1 MAPRIGAQ
9 FKGFSM
15 PDGNA
20 ATDEQ
25 AILISDNAA
34 RRISE
39 LVTQEGKADV
49 MLRIVISGGGCSGF
63 RYGFELDDNKADDD
77 LVFEQA
83 GARVVVDGVSLD
95 LIKGAEL
102 DYVEDLIGSF
112 FALKN
117 PNASS
122 TCGCGT
128 SFSV

>member
-1 MAPRIGAQ
+1 MALRTGAQ

-25 AILISDNAA
+25 TILISDNAA

-63 RYGFELDDNKADDD
+63 RYGFELDDKKTDDD
-77 LVFEQA
+77 LVFEQG
-83 GARVVVDGVSLD
+83 GARVVLDGVSLD

-128 SFSV
+128 SFSI

>member
-1 MAPRIGAQ
+1 
-9 FKGFSM
+9 M

-25 AILISDNAA
+25 TILISDNAA

-39 LVTQEGKADV
+39 LVEQEGKADV

-63 RYGFELDDNKADDD
+63 RYGFELDDKKTDDD
-77 LVFEQA
+77 LVFER
-83 GARVVVDGVSLD
+83 GGVRVVVDGVSLD

-128 SFSV
+128 SFSI

>member
-1 MAPRIGAQ
+1 
-9 FKGFSM
+9 M
-15 PDGNA
+15 PDANA
-20 ATDEQ
+20 ASDEQ

-34 RRISE
+34 KRISE
-39 LVTQEGKADV
+39 LVEQEGNEGV

-63 RYGFELDDNKADDD
+63 RYGFELDDKKTDDD
-77 LVFEQA
+77 LIFEQ
-83 GARVVVDGVSLD
+83 GGIRVVVDEVSLG
-95 LIKGAEL
+95 LINGAEL

-128 SFSV
+128 SFAV

>member
-1 MAPRIGAQ
+1 
-9 FKGFSM
+9 M

-25 AILISDNAA
+25 TIVISDNAA

-39 LVTQEGKADV
+39 LVAQEEKADV

-63 RYGFELDDNKADDD
+63 RYGFELDDEKTGDD
-77 LVFEQA
+77 LVFEH
-83 GARVVVDGVSLD
+83 GGIRVVVDGVSLD

-128 SFSV
+128 SFSI

>member
-1 MAPRIGAQ
+1 MALRIGAQ
-9 FKGFSM
+9 LKGFSM

-20 ATDEQ
+20 ASNEQ
-25 AILISDNAA
+25 TILISDNAA

-39 LVTQEGKADV
+39 LVEQEGKADM

-63 RYGFELDDNKADDD
+63 RYGFELDDKKTDDD
-77 LVFEQA
+77 LVFEQG

-102 DYVEDLIGSF
+102 DYVEELIGSF

-122 TCGCGT
+122 TCGCGS
-128 SFSV
+128 SFSI

>member
-1 MAPRIGAQ
+1 
-9 FKGFSM
+9 M

-20 ATDEQ
+20 ASNEQ

-39 LVTQEGKADV
+39 LVEQEGKADV

-63 RYGFELDDNKADDD
+63 RYGFELDDRKTDDD
-77 LVFEQA
+77 LVFEQ
-83 GARVVVDGVSLD
+83 GGVRVVVDGVSLD

-122 TCGCGT
+122 TCGCGS
-128 SFSV
+128 SFSI

>member
-1 MAPRIGAQ
+1 MAPRTGAEL
-9 FKGFSM
+9 KGFSM

-25 AILISDNAA
+25 TIVISDNAA

-39 LVTQEGKADV
+39 LVEQEGKADV

-63 RYGFELDDNKADDD
+63 RYGFELDDEKTGDD
-77 LVFEQA
+77 LVFERN
-83 GARVVVDGVSLD
+83 GIRVVVDGVSLD

-128 SFSV
+128 SFSI